1 MFIFGHF
8 EAFSQFQNDVEVYK
22 TLIAWK
28 EIVADTQTN
37 WCNLRDVKK
46 KFDKTVEFTSPYTVF
61 GLRGGNYKIMTEINY
76 KSKIVRVRLVVSK
89 VDYETNSYNIS
100 SISRGI

>member
-1 MFIFGHF
+1 MYIFGHF
-8 EAFSQFQNDVEVYK
+8 DAFSRFQNDMEVHQ

-28 EIVADTQTN
+28 EIVADPQTI

-46 KFDKTVEFTSPYTVF
+46 FDKTVKFTSPYTVF

-89 VDYETNSYNIS
+89 VDYETSSYNIS
-100 SISRGI
+100 NISRGI